1 MGCWGVRVRVG
12 IGSTPSTT
20 YTLRYQFSVNNIN
33 TDVSADACC
42 CFGWCGE
49 NTPSHLSI
57 LNNAEVTG
65 DTSSEA
71 LSIKVVQARSNGWR
85 YHTFCD
91 VARTRGARVAVFVYC
106 KDTWITR
113 DTSLKF
119 ETVFSL
125 SFVKIDVHFLHVDL
139 AFMLAFVSRLHTVDF
154 LKAAARKPVIINEP
168 WLGYTIHAVQ
178 IICFLRLIS
187 TLRKQKSIITITEVS
202 YSEGLVS
209 FLFQVKQM
217 TSKIWTEK

>member
-91 VARTRGARVAVFVYC
+91 VARTRGARVAVRILESREIRLWNKSDQCCIFIVLR
-106 KDTWITR
+106 KDRRT
-113 DTSLKF
+113 
-119 ETVFSL
+119 
-125 SFVKIDVHFLHVDL
+125 FLTCWPCFHV
-139 AFMLAFVSRLHTVDF
+139 
-154 LKAAARKPVIINEP
+154 
-168 WLGYTIHAVQ
+168 G
-178 IICFLRLIS
+178 ICFTFTYGRL
-187 TLRKQKSIITITEVS
+187 
-202 YSEGLVS
+202 SES
-209 FLFQVKQM
+209 CCTQACHH
-217 TSKIWTEK
+217 